1 MEGMKCV
8 HCQGA
13 VQKAVSQLDGV
24 VKAEVSLSPGSLEV
38 EFDENVVTID
48 VFCQRIEQNCII
60 VEKCAIYL
68 RKMLHE

>member
-1 MEGMKCV
+1 MCV

-24 VKAEVSLSPGSLEV
+24 VKAEVLLSPGSLEV

-48 VFCQRIEQNCII
+48 
-60 VEKCAIYL
+60 AL
-68 RKMLHE
+68 RSAVSGCGNFVLKA

>member
-1 MEGMKCV
+1 MQKRVFPVEGLKCV

-24 VKAEVSLSPGSLEV
+24 VSAEVSLSPGSLDV

-48 VFCQRIEQNCII
+48 
-60 VEKCAIYL
+60 AL
-68 RKMLHE
+68 RTAVSGCGNFVLKA

>member
-1 MEGMKCV
+1 M

-13 VQKAVSQLDGV
+13 VQKAVSQLNGV

-48 VFCQRIEQNCII
+48 
-60 VEKCAIYL
+60 AL
-68 RKMLHE
+68 RSAVSGCGSFVLKA

>member
-13 VQKAVSQLDGV
+13 VQKAVSKLDGV

-48 VFCQRIEQNCII
+48 
-60 VEKCAIYL
+60 AL
-68 RKMLHE
+68 RSAVSGCGSFVLKA

>member
-1 MEGMKCV
+1 MQKRVFPVEGMKCV

-24 VKAEVSLSPGSLEV
+24 LKAEVSLSPGSLKV

-48 VFCQRIEQNCII
+48 
-60 VEKCAIYL
+60 AL
-68 RKMLHE
+68 RSVVSGCGSFVLKA

>member
-8 HCQGA
+8 HCQ
-13 VQKAVSQLDGV
+13 VDGV

-48 VFCQRIEQNCII
+48 
-60 VEKCAIYL
+60 AL
-68 RKMLHE
+68 RSAVSGCGSFVLKA

>member
-1 MEGMKCV
+1 MQKRVFPAEGMKCV

-24 VKAEVSLSPGSLEV
+24 VKAGVSLSPGSLKV

-48 VFCQRIEQNCII
+48 
-60 VEKCAIYL
+60 AL
-68 RKMLHE
+68 RSAVSGCGSFVLKA

>member
-1 MEGMKCV
+1 MQKRVFPVEGMKCV

-24 VKAEVSLSPGSLEV
+24 LKAEVSLSPGSLEV

-48 VFCQRIEQNCII
+48 
-60 VEKCAIYL
+60 AL
-68 RKMLHE
+68 RSAGSGFGRVVLKA

>member
-1 MEGMKCV
+1 MQKRVFPVEGMKCV

-13 VQKAVSQLDGV
+13 VQKAVSQFDGV

-48 VFCQRIEQNCII
+48 
-60 VEKCAIYL
+60 AL
-68 RKMLHE
+68 RSAVSGCGSFVLKA

>member
-1 MEGMKCV
+1 MQKRVFSVEGMKCA

-24 VKAEVSLSPGSLEV
+24 VNAVVSLSPGSLEV

-48 VFCQRIEQNCII
+48 
-60 VEKCAIYL
+60 AL
-68 RKMLHE
+68 RSAVSGCGSFVLKA

>member
-1 MEGMKCV
+1 MQKRVFPVEGMKCV

-24 VKAEVSLSPGSLEV
+24 LKAEVSLSLGSLKV

-48 VFCQRIEQNCII
+48 
-60 VEKCAIYL
+60 AL
-68 RKMLHE
+68 RSAVSGCGSFVLKA

>member
-13 VQKAVSQLDGV
+13 VQKAVSQLNGV

-38 EFDENVVTID
+38 EVD
-48 VFCQRIEQNCII
+48 
-60 VEKCAIYL
+60 AL
-68 RKMLHE
+68 RSAVSGCGSFVLKA

>member
-1 MEGMKCV
+1 MQKRVFPVEGMKCV

-38 EFDENVVTID
+38 EVDEDVVTLD
-48 VFCQRIEQNCII
+48 ALGYAVSGSGRCG
-60 VEKCAIYL
+60 
-68 RKMLHE
+68 

>member
-1 MEGMKCV
+1 M

-24 VKAEVSLSPGSLEV
+24 VKAEVLLSPGSLEV

-48 VFCQRIEQNCII
+48 
-60 VEKCAIYL
+60 AL
-68 RKMLHE
+68 RSAVSGCGNFVLKA